1 MRLPEQ
7 DEGAGMRIVWA
18 SVLTAGLAV
27 QAMAAAPESSVR
39 PMPRAVVETVAP
51 APVAKTTTLPE
62 PMVAGAEAQIRPAA
76 RPSSIEAIFHR
87 DVADELRA
95 AGVPGFVPEDAALGI
110 ARATAFAARSP
121 QAIALS
127 LRPLLRP
134 PAMVE
139 KAMARRQERAR
150 GAVCGDLALQGLHVG
165 HVPGRISACG
175 VQDAVKIRSVAG
187 VTLSQQAVMDCTTAK
202 TLKRWVESG
211 LKPAV
216 GSQGGG
222 VAGLRVAAHYAC
234 RTRNNQPGA
243 KVSEHGKGRAIDIA
257 AVRLKDGS
265 EISVLRDWGRGAKGA
280 SLKRMHGSACR
291 TFGTV
296 LGPGSDGHHRDHLHF
311 DTARHRSGGSYCR

>member
-1 MRLPEQ
+1 MRGLWALICLLTLASQAPASAPDRSLRPLAREAVAQ
-7 DEGAGMRIVWA
+7 AVPAPQPAVIV
-18 SVLTAGLAV
+18 S
-27 QAMAAAPESSVR
+27 AAPDGTLSRRR
-39 PMPRAVVETVAP
+39 PE
-51 APVAKTTTLPE
+51 
-62 PMVAGAEAQIRPAA
+62 A
-76 RPSSIEAIFHR
+76 RPSEMADVFR
-87 DVADELRA
+87 DALAQDLRA
-95 AGVPGFVPEDAALGI
+95 AGVPGFVPEEAAAGI
-110 ARATAFAARSP
+110 ARAKAFAARSP